1 MGLLEKF
8 KRDSDQDRE
17 EEVAYE
23 LLDKLEATG
32 DKISPK
38 RVVFASFVA
47 VSLLLITIFTLV
59 IAVPYDRVSVDI
71 VYRQGGSGHVI
82 LAQLDNHGSR
92 EITDISLTIRFTDAE
107 GSELGR
113 TDFLLDSMGA
123 HSFYAGDNLEL
134 IINGA
139 SVWEEYSIETLLEY
153 NYYNGRGD
161 ERWTHDVGNWTME
174 LFTDRAQIKIF

>member
-8 KRDSDQDRE
+8 NRESDEDLE
-17 EEVAYE
+17 SEMAYE
-23 LLDKLEATG
+23 ILEKIEATSER
-32 DKISPK
+32 ISPQ
-38 RVVFASFVA
+38 RVIFASAVA
-47 VSLLLITIFTLV
+47 FSLLLVSIFTLV

-82 LAQLDNHGSR
+82 LAQLDNQGSR
-92 EITDISLTIRFTDAE
+92 EITDVSLSIRFTDYQ
-107 GSELGR
+107 GTELGR
-113 TDFLLDSMGA
+113 TDFLVDRLSP

-134 IINGA
+134 IINGV
-139 SVWEEYSIETLLEY
+139 SVWEEYTIEILLEY

-174 LFTDRAQIKIF
+174 IFTDRAQIKIF

>member
-1 MGLLEKF
+1 MAPREAEGNKP
-8 KRDSDQDRE
+8 SDP
-17 EEVAYE
+17 VNMA
-23 LLDKLEATG
+23 ASS

-113 TDFLLDSMGA
+113 TDFLLD
-123 HSFYAGDNLEL
+123 
-134 IINGA
+134 
-139 SVWEEYSIETLLEY
+139 LLE
-153 NYYNGRGD
+153 
-161 ERWTHDVGNWTME
+161 
-174 LFTDRAQIKIF
+174 